1 MRKPK
6 MILFDYGQTLADESA
21 FDARKGLEAVMQ
33 YAVSNPHG
41 VTALDLREKQL
52 AINEELGRYIPGK
65 PYTPSIEVP
74 TAGVFALLL
83 DSFGVKL
90 SISGKD
96 LDLAYWDGA
105 MPVTP
110 VPGIAEFLEY
120 LEKAGIRSGVISNIS
135 YCEEAVRE
143 RIARILP
150 KNRFEFVLTSCRYL
164 FRKPKKYMFET
175 ALELAGLPAEEIWY
189 CGDRYEPDVLGPRTV
204 GMMPVWYQGALKAP
218 PREEDLAEDVLQ
230 VKSWDALRAILEEAA
245 E

>member
-1 MRKPK
+1 MKKPK

-105 MPVTP
+105 MPVTA
-110 VPGIAEFLEY
+110 VPEIAEFLEY
-120 LEKAGIRSGVISNIS
+120 LEKA
-135 YCEEAVRE
+135 
-143 RIARILP
+143 
-150 KNRFEFVLTSCRYL
+150 
-164 FRKPKKYMFET
+164 
-175 ALELAGLPAEEIWY
+175 
-189 CGDRYEPDVLGPRTV
+189 
-204 GMMPVWYQGALKAP
+204 
-218 PREEDLAEDVLQ
+218 
-230 VKSWDALRAILEEAA
+230 
-245 E
+245 